1 MDFLEKIPIRQKM
14 TKNGQ
19 EWPEN
24 KFLKLFKKTMLLVLS
39 RTVVKQKFLQFII
52 ILQKLDTWEKS
63 GSQVIAK
70 NGSQPFF
77 NHQYFISR
85 LISDFDF
92 WHVDISMNEKN
103 KA

>member
-1 MDFLEKIPIRQKM
+1 
-14 TKNGQ
+14 
-19 EWPEN
+19 
-24 KFLKLFKKTMLLVLS
+24 MLLVLS

-92 WHVDISMNEKN
+92 WHVDKHEWKEQGLVTGFPKQFSF
-103 KA
+103 